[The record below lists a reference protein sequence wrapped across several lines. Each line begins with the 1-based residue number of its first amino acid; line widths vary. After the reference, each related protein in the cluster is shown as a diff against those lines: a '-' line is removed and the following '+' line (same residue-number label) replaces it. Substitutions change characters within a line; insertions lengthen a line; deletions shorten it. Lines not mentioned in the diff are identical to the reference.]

1 MDNKKNI
8 LLSKSNILWITS
20 LVVVFAV
27 AIGIFVSSV
36 MEYHILRDSR
46 ENVDKEADKVQA
58 EIDKEAISRKGHIE
72 TYYGTRI
79 VELPQSLNRADEF
92 MIADDMLY
100 VIPDGTK
107 IVKLLFEGAVD
118 IIEVADPATRMD
130 MQFEYMFMRRIQLGV
145 CKAEVYGIYKING

>member
-58 EIDKEAISRKGHIE
+58 EIDKKEHD
-72 TYYGTRI
+72 
-79 VELPQSLNRADEF
+79 LN
-92 MIADDMLY
+92 
-100 VIPDGTK
+100 
-107 IVKLLFEGAVD
+107 
-118 IIEVADPATRMD
+118 
-130 MQFEYMFMRRIQLGV
+130 
-145 CKAEVYGIYKING
+145 AEVDDSYIESVAKEELDLINPDEIIYHDNINN